1 MSNISSIIGT
11 FFFSAALT
19 AQNSPELHFR
29 FINHFIQSSLLR
41 SLIFRFQA
49 YLCVI
54 MEVGGA
60 EDIAFESVVAE
71 TFAEILAVNTV
82 GTDSDYDDLCLNQFG
97 VETFVFP

>member
-1 MSNISSIIGT
+1 
-11 FFFSAALT
+11 
-19 AQNSPELHFR
+19 
-29 FINHFIQSSLLR
+29 
-41 SLIFRFQA
+41 
-49 YLCVI
+49 

-97 VETFVFP
+97 VETFVFPWEGVVVGVGVLLHLICWRTKIYNIK

>member
-1 MSNISSIIGT
+1 MLPVLFLWGLITYIGHR
-11 FFFSAALT
+11 AGCKV
-19 AQNSPELHFR
+19 
-29 FINHFIQSSLLR
+29 
-41 SLIFRFQA
+41 FRFQA

-54 MEVGGA
+54 MEVGAA

-82 GTDSDYDDLCLNQFG
+82 GTDSDYGDLCLNQFG

>member
-1 MSNISSIIGT
+1 MKSIATFALT
-11 FFFSAALT
+11 FFVYIISVLA
-19 AQNSPELHFR
+19 SMGCKV
-29 FINHFIQSSLLR
+29 
-41 SLIFRFQA
+41 FRFQA

-60 EDIAFESVVAE
+60 EDTAFECVVAE

>member
-1 MSNISSIIGT
+1 MTLLFSMDCKISK
-11 FFFSAALT
+11 
-19 AQNSPELHFR
+19 
-29 FINHFIQSSLLR
+29 
-41 SLIFRFQA
+41 FQA